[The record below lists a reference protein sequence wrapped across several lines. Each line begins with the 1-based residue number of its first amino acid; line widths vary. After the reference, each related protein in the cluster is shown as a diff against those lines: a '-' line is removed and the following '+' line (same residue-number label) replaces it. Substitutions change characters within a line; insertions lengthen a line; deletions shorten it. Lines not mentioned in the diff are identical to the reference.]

1 MEKVSSLET
10 ILGIALLTLVVFT
23 MGDQMRGRQLRVS
36 VVSEGADAFTLSPTQ
51 QTSAWGSEHARS
63 IGTFRGPSGARL

>member
-1 MEKVSSLET
+1 VEKASSSET

-23 MGDQMRGRQLRVS
+23 MGDQMRGRRLRVS

-51 QTSAWGSEHARS
+51 QTSAWDSEHARS
-63 IGTFRGPSGARL
+63 IGTFRCP